1 MTIDKAIS
9 YEERNVEINKLI
21 GEVSDCEPTNAIAYH
36 QQLVEWLKELKRL
49 REQTRWIP
57 VSERLPENSGNYL
70 ITYYYR
76 DEIETQEAVYVEG
89 EENKWYDTTDIEIT
103 LAVIAWMPLPEP
115 YKVESEDKE

>member
-1 MTIDKAIS
+1 MTIDEAIFH
-9 YEERNVEINKLI
+9 EERNVEINKLI

-36 QQLVEWLKELKRL
+36 RQLVEWLKELKRL